1 MGMKKTLILSI
12 FLHAGFFSAAFLL
25 SAGMIKGSRSIPADS
40 IFFVRLAE
48 DKGAAGSEGILH
60 EKDSIKSKEITG
72 AKQKKKPVVIV
83 REEAEAIKAVT
94 RVEKINNPGSE
105 PEAPENVSPSAS
117 ETVSEHL
124 VVSAI
129 SVAESAGM
137 DESIP
142 EDDGFTKG
150 ETKGALPPGITEIIG
165 SAIER
170 AKTYP
175 LIARKR
181 GIEGTVY
188 VSFLISSN
196 GKPREIEILK
206 SSGFRI
212 LDRATV
218 KVVEKAGPY
227 PHIENRIEVPVAY
240 KLRD

>member
-1 MGMKKTLILSI
+1 MKKTLILSV
-12 FLHAGFFSAAFLL
+12 FLHAVFFSAALL
-25 SAGMIKGSRSIPADS
+25 FSAGMIKGSRDIPDDS

-48 DKGAAGSEGILH
+48 DKGGPGSEGILH
-60 EKDSIKSKEITG
+60 EKDGIKSKEITG
-72 AKQKKKPVVIV
+72 AKNRKKPVVIV
-83 REEAEAIKAVT
+83 REEAKAITAAV

-105 PEAPENVSPSAS
+105 AEAPENVSPSES
-117 ETVSEHL
+117 ETVSEQP

-142 EDDGFTKG
+142 EGGGFTKG

-188 VSFLISSN
+188 ISFLISSS

-206 SSGFRI
+206 SSGSRI

-218 KVVEKAGPY
+218 KVVKKAGPY